1 MDISRPNTA
10 GPRPVVDSS
19 AQQVAERAPV
29 ASPASVN
36 PPAAAR
42 PDALRAALQAL
53 PDVDLDR
60 VAALRQALQDG
71 SLDTSPE
78 NLATDMLAF
87 HRGGRH

>member
-1 MDISRPNTA
+1 MDISRPHLA
-10 GPRPVVDSS
+10 VPRAIADSS
-19 AQQVAERAPV
+19 TQQVSERTAV
-29 ASPASVN
+29 TGPASVN
-36 PPAAAR
+36 QPATVR

-60 VAALRQALQDG
+60 VAALRQALAEG

-87 HRGGRH
+87 HRGSRR

>member
-1 MDISRPNTA
+1 MDISRPNIA
-10 GPRPVVDSS
+10 GPRPITDSS
-19 AQQVAERAPV
+19 ARQVAERTAV
-29 ASPASVN
+29 ASPASAN

-60 VAALRQALQDG
+60 VAALRQALAEG

-87 HRGGRH
+87 HRGARL